1 MIELGGGSGNLGL
14 DKNDILPYGYA
25 VSNPRISYTLNK
37 SGTYCSKL
45 GNKSRCFALI
55 MHDGWKI
62 EDDYPW

>member
-1 MIELGGGSGNLGL
+1 MMGL

-25 VSNPRISYTLNK
+25 VSNSRINYTLNE